1 MRRLIRVFLALV
13 IALCVLFGALAEEA
27 VPTEDVTEPSTAP
40 TEPSTQQQTKPQEN
54 SGTDNTQPDD
64 SGNTNPDTP
73 ASDPT
78 EPTGDTTGGDTT
90 PETAGDGGG
99 NDAPEGGGD
108 DDTDEGEETGGS
120 TGESTGD
127 DPASPGGT
135 DTPSGTD
142 TPGESGSSGE
152 GGSEGG
158 EPGGETGEAS
168 GIAAIGVFAEASEGV
183 SLENGVLT
191 VPKGQGAS
199 LVFSWNYGGAWDSFE
214 IALLDGQENA
224 VLSAG
229 QAEAAYRLDVTELP
243 EGRYVLRVEAVS
255 GGEIVA
261 RGRYAFEIA
270 PEAAAHEDGPR
281 EGKGPGSGAGSAG
294 GRRSGGSS
302 GKSGAS
308 GRGLSGG
315 GAGSEA
321 AQGFRVTPGE
331 ALAGSHVSGT
341 KDMRLY
347 GTVALAA
354 SDEMIC
360 AYSLG
365 GEAPDIVLDDDSGL
379 FTAAIE
385 NGRLTL
391 ASDAEGTW
399 SLSGLSLRVLAR
411 SGIGTLALQC
421 GDSTILLDTA
431 QPLNGSCYAR
441 LCAEGYASSDYE
453 YAISSDG
460 VRVTVGGDSYRL
472 DGAELVPI
480 KGLMPCGNDG

>member
-13 IALCVLFGALAEEA
+13 IALCVLISALAEETS
-27 VPTEDVTEPSTAP
+27 PTEDVTEPSTAP

-54 SGTDNTQPDD
+54 SGTDNTQPDE
-64 SGNTNPDTP
+64 SGNTTPDPP
-73 ASDPT
+73 ASNPT

-99 NDAPEGGGD
+99 SDAPEGGRD

-158 EPGGETGEAS
+158 EQGGETGEAS
-168 GIAAIGVFAEASEGV
+168 GIAAIGISAEPQEGV

-191 VPKGQGAS
+191 VSEGKGAS

-214 IALLDGQENA
+214 IALLDGQESA
-224 VLSAG
+224 VLSASR
-229 QAEAAYRLDVTELP
+229 AEASYSLDAASLP
-243 EGRYVLRVEAVS
+243 EGRYGLRVEAVS
-255 GGEIVA
+255 DGEIVA

-270 PEAAAHEDGPR
+270 PEASAQEDGPR
-281 EGKGPGSGAGSAG
+281 EGKSPGGSAPGNAG

-331 ALAGSHVSGT
+331 ALASGHVSGT
-341 KDMRLY
+341 RDMRLY
-347 GTVALAA
+347 GAVALAA

-365 GEAPDIVLDDDSGL
+365 GEAPDIVLDDGSGL

-480 KGLMPCGNDG
+480 KG